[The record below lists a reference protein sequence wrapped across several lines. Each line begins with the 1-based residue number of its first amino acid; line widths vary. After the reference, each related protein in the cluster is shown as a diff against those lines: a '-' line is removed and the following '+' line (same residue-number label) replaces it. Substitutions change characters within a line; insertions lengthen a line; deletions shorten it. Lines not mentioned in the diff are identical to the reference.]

1 MDDIDI
7 GKIIVSNKV
16 SCEKGYK
23 CLVYYKNDNNLYHY
37 VLGFHKWMRGQEI
50 LMKPN
55 VFLFYKRRWNV
66 RKMY

>member
-23 CLVYYKNDNNLYHY
+23 YLVDYKDDTNLYHY
-37 VLGFHKWMRGQEI
+37 VLGFHK
-50 LMKPN
+50 
-55 VFLFYKRRWNV
+55 
-66 RKMY
+66 

>member
-23 CLVYYKNDNNLYHY
+23 YLVDYKDDNNLYHY
-37 VLGFHKWMRGQEI
+37 VLDFHKWMRSQEI

-55 VFLFYKRRWNV
+55 VFLFYQRRLNV
-66 RKMY
+66 RKM